1 MKQTT
6 YTVQV
11 VQPSDGHILTQSA
24 DIDLK
29 DRIFSEKIFLGV
41 NDSIDNWKEITIK
54 EADNLK
60 QKQRDLIE
68 KELKK

>member
-1 MKQTT
+1 MKQST

-29 DRIFSEKIFLGV
+29 DRIFSEKIFLGI
-41 NDSIDNWKEITIK
+41 NDKIENWKEITIK
-54 EADNLK
+54 EADDLK

-68 KELKK
+68 KK

>member
-1 MKQTT
+1 MKQST
-6 YTVQV
+6 YTVQIIE
-11 VQPSDGHILTQSA
+11 PTSGHILTQSA

-41 NDSIDNWKEITIK
+41 NDKMENWKEITI
-54 EADNLK
+54 EESNDLK

>member
-1 MKQTT
+1 MKQTA

-11 VQPSDGHILTQSA
+11 VQPSDGHVLTQSA
-24 DIDLK
+24 DINLK

-41 NDSIDNWKEITIK
+41 NDKIENWKEITI
-54 EADNLK
+54 EESENLK
-60 QKQRDLIE
+60 TQKRDLIE

>member
-1 MKQTT
+1 MKQST

-54 EADNLK
+54 
-60 QKQRDLIE
+60 
-68 KELKK
+68 

>member
-1 MKQTT
+1 MKQST
-6 YTVQV
+6 YTVQIV
-11 VQPSDGHILTQSA
+11 EPTNSHILTQSA
-24 DIDLK
+24 DVDLK
-29 DRIFSEKIFLGV
+29 DRIFSEKVFLGI
-41 NDSIDNWKEITIK
+41 NDKIENWKEITIE

>member
-1 MKQTT
+1 MKQTA

-54 EADNLK
+54 EADDLK

>member
-1 MKQTT
+1 MKQST

-11 VQPSDGHILTQSA
+11 IQPTSGHILTQSS

-29 DRIFSEKIFLGV
+29 DRIFSEKIFLGI

>member
-1 MKQTT
+1 MKQTA

-29 DRIFSEKIFLGV
+29 DRIFSEKIFLGI
-41 NDSIDNWKEITIK
+41 NDKIENWKEITIK
-54 EADNLK
+54 EADDLK

>member
-11 VQPSDGHILTQSA
+11 IQPSDGHILTQSS

-29 DRIFSEKIFLGV
+29 DRIFSEKVFLGV
-41 NDSIDNWKEITIK
+41 NDKIENWKEISI
-54 EADNLK
+54 EESENLK
-60 QKQRDLIE
+60 IQQRDLIE

>member
-1 MKQTT
+1 MKQST
-6 YTVQV
+6 YTVQIV
-11 VQPSDGHILTQSA
+11 EPTDGHILTQAS

-29 DRIFSEKIFLGV
+29 DRIFSEKVFLGV
-41 NDSIDNWKEITIK
+41 NDKIENWKEITIK

-60 QKQRDLIE
+60 TQQRDLIE

>member
-1 MKQTT
+1 MKQTA
-6 YTVQV
+6 YTVQIIE
-11 VQPSDGHILTQSA
+11 PTDGHILTQAS

-41 NDSIDNWKEITIK
+41 NDKIENWKEITIEESEK
-54 EADNLK
+54 LK
-60 QKQRDLIE
+60 TQQRDLIE

>member
-6 YTVQV
+6 YTVQIIE
-11 VQPSDGHILTQSA
+11 STDGHILTQSA

-29 DRIFSEKIFLGV
+29 DRVFSEKVFLGV

-54 EADNLK
+54 EADDLK
-60 QKQRDLIE
+60 LQQ
-68 KELKK
+68 KELYEL

>member
-6 YTVQV
+6 YTVQIIE
-11 VQPSDGHILTQSA
+11 STDGHILTQSA

-29 DRIFSEKIFLGV
+29 DRVFSEKVFLGV

-54 EADNLK
+54 EADELK
-60 QKQRDLIE
+60 LQQ
-68 KELKK
+68 KELYEL

>member
-11 VQPSDGHILTQSA
+11 IQPSDGHILTQSA
-24 DIDLK
+24 DVDLK
-29 DRIFSEKIFLGV
+29 DRIFSEKVFLGV
-41 NDSIDNWKEITIK
+41 NDKMENWKEITIK

>member
-54 EADNLK
+54 EADDLK

>member
-1 MKQTT
+1 MKQST

-29 DRIFSEKIFLGV
+29 DRIFSEKIFLGI

-60 QKQRDLIE
+60 TQQRDLIE
-68 KELKK
+68 KELKR

>member
-1 MKQTT
+1 MKQST

-41 NDSIDNWKEITIK
+41 NDSIDNWKEIKIE
-54 EADNLK
+54 EADDLK
-60 QKQRDLIE
+60 LKQRDLIE

>member
-1 MKQTT
+1 MKQTA

-11 VQPSDGHILTQSA
+11 IQPSDGHILTQSA

-29 DRIFSEKIFLGV
+29 DRIFSEKVFLGI
-41 NDSIDNWKEITIK
+41 NDKIENWKEITIK
-54 EADNLK
+54 EADDLK

>member
-1 MKQTT
+1 MKQST

-11 VQPSDGHILTQSA
+11 IQPTDGHILTQSA

-29 DRIFSEKIFLGV
+29 DRIFSEKIFLGI
-41 NDSIDNWKEITIK
+41 NDKIENWKEITIEESEK
-54 EADNLK
+54 LK
-60 QKQRDLIE
+60 IQQRDLIE

>member
-1 MKQTT
+1 MKQST
-6 YTVQV
+6 YTVQIIE
-11 VQPSDGHILTQSA
+11 PTSGHILTQSA

-29 DRIFSEKIFLGV
+29 DRIFSEKIFLGI

-54 EADNLK
+54 EADDLK

>member
-1 MKQTT
+1 MKQST
-6 YTVQV
+6 YTVQIIE
-11 VQPSDGHILTQSA
+11 PTSGHILTQSA

-29 DRIFSEKIFLGV
+29 DRIFSEKVFLGI
-41 NDSIDNWKEITIK
+41 NDKIDNWKEITIK
-54 EADNLK
+54 EGDDLK

>member
-1 MKQTT
+1 MKQTA

-11 VQPSDGHILTQSA
+11 VQPSDGHVLTQSA

-54 EADNLK
+54 EADDLK

-68 KELKK
+68 KELKR

>member
-1 MKQTT
+1 MKQTA
-6 YTVQV
+6 YTVQIIE
-11 VQPSDGHILTQSA
+11 PTSGHILTQSS
-24 DIDLK
+24 DIELK
-29 DRIFSEKIFLGV
+29 ERIFSEKIFLGI
-41 NDSIDNWKEITIK
+41 NDKIENWKEITIE

>member
-1 MKQTT
+1 MKQST

-41 NDSIDNWKEITIK
+41 NDSIDNWKEITIEK
-54 EADNLK
+54 ANNLK

>member
-1 MKQTT
+1 MKQTA

-11 VQPSDGHILTQSA
+11 IQPSDGHILTQSA

-29 DRIFSEKIFLGV
+29 DRIFSEKIFLGI

-54 EADNLK
+54 EADDLK

>member
-1 MKQTT
+1 MKQST

-54 EADNLK
+54 EADDLK

>member
-1 MKQTT
+1 MKQST
-6 YTVQV
+6 YTVQIIE
-11 VQPSDGHILTQSA
+11 PTSGHVLTQAS

-41 NDSIDNWKEITIK
+41 NDKIENWKEITIK

>member
-6 YTVQV
+6 YTVQIIE
-11 VQPSDGHILTQSA
+11 PTDGHILTQSS

-29 DRIFSEKIFLGV
+29 DRIFSEKIFLGI
-41 NDSIDNWKEITIK
+41 NDSIDNWKEISIK
-54 EADNLK
+54 EADDLK

>member
-1 MKQTT
+1 MKQST

-11 VQPSDGHILTQSA
+11 IQPTSGYILTQSS

-29 DRIFSEKIFLGV
+29 DRIFSEKIFLGI
-41 NDSIDNWKEITIK
+41 NDSIDNWKEITIE
-54 EADNLK
+54 EANNLK

-68 KELKK
+68 NK

>member
-1 MKQTT
+1 MKQTA

-41 NDSIDNWKEITIK
+41 NDSIDNWKEIKIEESEK
-54 EADNLK
+54 LK
-60 QKQRDLIE
+60 TQQRDLIE